1 MLGKRLSD
9 VVQGQVKEQ
18 SKMSTPSQPD
28 ESLLHALAQQ
38 SGEEQPDN
46 ENDEVDPEELPIRPE
61 IGSSGPQDLLKL
73 EIDVREDPFPIVELV
88 RKIEKGTLNLA
99 PDFQRL
105 EVWDVKKKSRFIESI
120 LLNYPLPPLYLNQQ
134 DSGVYLVVDG
144 LQRTSSFFQFMKDK
158 YALQGLETLKWLN
171 TKKFSDL
178 EPIIQ
183 ARIEDRKLNCY
194 ILKPSVPLGVVY
206 DIFNR
211 INTGG
216 MALNRQE
223 IRQALH
229 QGPAIALLKNLVAQ
243 EPFSEWLG
251 KRLNPKRMIDQEAVL
266 RCIAF
271 ARIDGLKFY
280 KGNPDKFL
288 NDTLKQL
295 NVDSKEVAAE
305 RREIAEQFPQ
315 IMQIAKELLGEDAFR
330 LPIKMRGRLNMPV
343 MESIYRALSLH
354 PKSFWLKHQSQLPER
369 HRALLANEKYREAV
383 RIGTN
388 NTVHIRFPMASQFLE
403 GRY

>member
-1 MLGKRLSD
+1 
-9 VVQGQVKEQ
+9 
-18 SKMSTPSQPD
+18 MSTPSQPD
-28 ESLLHALAQQ
+28 ESLLHSLAQQ
-38 SGEEQPDN
+38 SGEEQPDS
-46 ENDEVDPEELPIRPE
+46 ERGDVDPDDLPIRPE
-61 IGSSGPQDLLKL
+61 IGGSGPQDLLKL
-73 EIDVREDPFPIVELV
+73 EIDVREDPFSIVDLV
-88 RKIEKGTLNLA
+88 RKIDRKALNLA
-99 PDFQRL
+99 PDFQRN
-105 EVWDVKKKSRFIESI
+105 EVWDDKKKSRFIESI

-134 DSGVYLVVDG
+134 ESGVYLVVDG
-144 LQRTSSFFQFMKDK
+144 LQGTSSFYKFVKDK
-158 YALQGLETLKWLN
+158 YALQGLETLRWLN
-171 TKKFSDL
+171 NKRFSDL
-178 EPIIQ
+178 EQIIQ

-223 IRQALH
+223 IRQALY
-229 QGPAIALLKNLVAQ
+229 QGPAISLLKKLVA
-243 EPFSEWLG
+243 EAPFSEWLG
-251 KRLNPKRMIDQEAVL
+251 KRLNSRRMIDQEAVL

-271 ARIDGLKFY
+271 ARVDGLKSY

-295 NVDSKEVAAE
+295 NIDSKEAAAE
-305 RREIAEQFPQ
+305 RREISEQFPQ
-315 IMQIAKELLGEDAFR
+315 VMQIAKELLGEDAFR
-330 LPIKMRGRLNMPV
+330 LPIRMRGRLNMPV

-354 PKSFWLKHQSQLPER
+354 PKSFWLEHRSQLPER

-403 GRY
+403 GTND